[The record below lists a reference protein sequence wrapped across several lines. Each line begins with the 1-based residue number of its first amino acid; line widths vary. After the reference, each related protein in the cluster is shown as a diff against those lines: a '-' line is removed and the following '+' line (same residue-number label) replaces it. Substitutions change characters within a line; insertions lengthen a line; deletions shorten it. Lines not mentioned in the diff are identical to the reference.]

1 MRRWWGETTGGLPR
15 TFWYLWAGTLINRAG
30 GFVVIFL
37 TIYLTTVRHFS
48 PSQAGLIMGL
58 WSAGGAAGS
67 VIGGVAADRLGRKPT
82 LLASQVLTAAVL
94 LVMAFMTSY
103 WVVAVLGLL
112 LGLAAN
118 ATRPAFS
125 AMMVDIVPE
134 RDRLRAF
141 TLNYWAIN
149 VGFAVAAVLAGI
161 AAQADYHLI
170 FIVDATGTLATF
182 ALLFFTIHETRGTV
196 SRARGTAAEARGT
209 AAEARGLAVK
219 PRADV
224 DQRGM
229 RHVLADRTFMLY
241 ASLNTLTAFV
251 FLQHLTTLPIAMS
264 SDGISARTYGSVI
277 ALNGVLIV
285 VGQLFIPK
293 LVSGLNRS
301 RMLAAAAVVMG
312 VGFGLTAFADTPVF
326 YAVTV
331 LVWTLG
337 EMINAP
343 ANSTLLAELSPAA
356 LRGRYQ
362 GVFALSWSIAGFA
375 APIVGGFLQEHTG
388 NSALWLACAGIG
400 VVVAAAQ
407 VISGPAR
414 ERRARA
420 LTASLPK
427 ELAEVVS

>member
-1 MRRWWGETTGGLPR
+1 MRRWWAETAGGLPR
-15 TFWYLWAGTLINRAG
+15 TFWYLWTGTLINRVG

-67 VIGGVAADRLGRKPT
+67 MIGGVAADRLGRKPT

-103 WVVAVLGLL
+103 WVVAALGLL

-182 ALLFFTIHETRGTV
+182 ALLFFAVPETRGTI
-196 SRARGTAAEARGT
+196 SPARGV
-209 AAEARGLAVK
+209 AVK
-219 PRADV
+219 PQAGVSSGGLRDVLTDRA
-224 DQRGM
+224 
-229 RHVLADRTFMLY
+229 FMLY
-241 ASLNTLTAFV
+241 AGLNVLTAFV

-277 ALNGVLIV
+277 ALNGVLIT

-293 LVSGLNRS
+293 LVRGLNRS
-301 RMLAAAAVVMG
+301 RMLAVAAVVMG
-312 VGFGLTAFADTPVF
+312 AGFGLTAFADTPVF

-362 GVFALSWSIAGFA
+362 GVFALSWSIAGFG
-375 APIVGGFLQEHTG
+375 APIIGGFLQEHAG
-388 NSALWLACAGIG
+388 NSVLWLACAGIG
-400 VVVAAAQ
+400 VVVAVGQ
-407 VISGPAR
+407 VLSGPAR

-420 LTASLPK
+420 LTPSRPK
-427 ELAEVVS
+427 ELAEVAS